1 MKGVNE
7 RNLSKEAL
15 LVLNDQLLQNRKAI
29 DRTNYKV
36 NIKVFLFNNNQNELE
51 HAIQFVKEQLSIREI
66 DSLTLSFTP
75 DEQQTSLELIKPLW
89 SVLEGRTKGELLEIG
104 VSDLNTNELIDLYNG
119 ASKIKPFFNQ
129 INLESC
135 CTVPAEM
142 AEFAK
147 QNEIKLLTHN
157 DPRGRQSEISL
168 KGDTCLKLKES
179 KLLQSKKILLYLCS

>member
-7 RNLSKEAL
+7 RNLSKDAL
-15 LVLNDQLLQNRKAI
+15 LVLNDQLLQNRKTI

-36 NIKVFLFNNNQNELE
+36 NIKVFLFNNNREELE
-51 HAIQFVKEQLSIREI
+51 HAIKFVKEQLSIDVI

-89 SVLEGRTKGELLEIG
+89 SVLEGRTTGELLEIG
-104 VSDLNTNELIDLYNG
+104 VSDLNTSELIDLFNG
-119 ASKIKPFFNQ
+119 ASKIKPHFNQ

-135 CTVPAEM
+135 CTVPTEM

-147 QNEIKLLTHN
+147 ANEIKLLTHN
-157 DPRGRQSEISL
+157 DPRGRWRLSTGISRKTL
-168 KGDTCLKLKES
+168 P
-179 KLLQSKKILLYLCS
+179 

>member
-1 MKGVNE
+1 M
-7 RNLSKEAL
+7 
-15 LVLNDQLLQNRKAI
+15 LNDQLLQNRKEI

-36 NIKVFLFNNNQNELE
+36 NIKVFLFNNNTDELE
-51 HAIQFVKEQLSIREI
+51 HAIKFVKEQLSVDEI

-89 SVLEGRTKGELLEIG
+89 SVLESKAELLEIG
-104 VSDLNTNELIDLYNG
+104 VSDLNTTELIDLFNG
-119 ASKIKPFFNQ
+119 ATKIKPHFNQ

-147 QNEIKLLTHN
+147 ANEIKLLTHN
-157 DPRGRQSEISL
+157 DPRGMHF
-168 KGDTCLKLKES
+168 DS
-179 KLLQSKKILLYLCS
+179 KL